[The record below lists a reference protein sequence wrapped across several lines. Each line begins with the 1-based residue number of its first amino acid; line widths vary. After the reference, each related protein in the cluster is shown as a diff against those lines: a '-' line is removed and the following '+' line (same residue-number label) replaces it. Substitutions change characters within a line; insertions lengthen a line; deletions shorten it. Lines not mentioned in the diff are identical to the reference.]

1 MKPQR
6 KLCLILAVGFIVLF
20 FWCIGLYWSNVICS
34 QVTSVI
40 PPSSISMQ
48 EPKELNV
55 WTPTPHHPG
64 SLSCYFSPS
73 TFFSNRQIGITRFIQ
88 TLEQQPKQEFPS
100 LYMDDSHW
108 IDFVYDDM
116 TKQVLVQQTE
126 KHGDKETQ
134 TIAGYIGP
142 KGYSSTK
149 NPALGTFKR
158 PLLMPPSGDHAK
170 NNISYFSLFFYDP
183 ATRRFYRIEM
193 NAERKFISKKV
204 YFTIAMDSIKVVEG
218 PVQNQPDWAPVQ
230 IDHRLSRI
238 SDEGPYSNEGLYMGG
253 LNIRW
258 SPPYK
263 VIRQF
268 RDSYADQYAGVDPN
282 TMPDSEATKEKIIPL
297 ENVPIMQP
305 LKKDF
310 FVLHQNG
317 RIDYLD
323 GKTLNVVRYAGYLPE
338 VGFYKNSVSRRPRD
352 MADYEAFG
360 FYDPNGVYLGT
371 VTAAVSRDGVMMAM
385 DFYDAKGNLSAHK
398 AVDKD
403 FHFSNK
409 PDYATGISLLKDTSN
424 GPSLLTIRYLM
435 ENMQPPL
442 LRLLDMPAAEWMD
455 PDERYSTFFVHPNSF
470 IGLMKFEFDR
480 LGFWMQLLFLM
491 MPSLAIGGWLGVKA
505 RRKAALLGYD
515 TTDKDIWFIAIL
527 AFGIPAYITF
537 KLALPK
543 ERMVTCANCGNLR
556 RVEFEN
562 CQFCKYDWQKTK
574 TLTTPPDWS
583 VRDLAKTAADNPPV
597 S

>member
-20 FWCIGLYWSNVICS
+20 FWCIGLYWGNVLCNE
-34 QVTSVI
+34 VTSASL
-40 PPSSISMQ
+40 PSYVSTWHP
-48 EPKELNV
+48 PKELKV
-55 WTPTPHHPG
+55 LTPTSHYPG
-64 SLSCYFSPS
+64 TLSCYFSQS
-73 TFFSNRQIGITRFIQ
+73 DFLTSRQVGIIRFIE
-88 TLEQQPKQEFPS
+88 TLKRKPKQEFPS
-100 LYMDDSHW
+100 LYMDESRW
-108 IDFVYDDM
+108 IDFVYDEL
-116 TKQVLVQQTE
+116 TKQILVRRTE
-126 KHGDKETQ
+126 KRGDKETQ
-134 TIAGYIGP
+134 TITGYIGP
-142 KGYSSTK
+142 KGYSGTK
-149 NPALGTFKR
+149 NTGLGSFEK
-158 PLLMPPSGDHAK
+158 PLFVFHYTLTSK
-170 NNISYFSLFFYDP
+170 NPDVISLFLYD
-183 ATRRFYRIEM
+183 AGRSRFYRIEM
-193 NAERKFISKKV
+193 NAERKIVAKKA
-204 YFTIAMDSIKVVEG
+204 YFTIAMDSIKIVEG
-218 PVQNQPDWAPVQ
+218 PVQKQLDWAPVQ
-230 IDHRLSRI
+230 IDSRLYEI

-297 ENVPIMQP
+297 ENEPQMRS

-435 ENMQPPL
+435 ENMQSPL
-442 LRLLDMPAAEWMD
+442 LRLLDMPAAEWIT
-455 PDERYSTFFVHPNSF
+455 PDNRYSTFFVRPNGLV
-470 IGLMKFEFDR
+470 GLMKVEFGR
-480 LGFWMQLLFLM
+480 FGFWIQLLFLM
-491 MPSLAIGGWLGVKA
+491 LPSLMLSTWLGVKA

-515 TTDKDIWFIAIL
+515 TSAKDAWFITIL
-527 AFGIPAYITF
+527 VFGIPAYITF
-537 KLALPK
+537 KLMLPK
-543 ERMVTCANCGNLR
+543 ERMITCANCGNPR
-556 RVEFEN
+556 RVEFDI
-562 CQFCKYDWQKTK
+562 CQSCKCDWEKTK

-583 VRDLAKTAADNPPV
+583 VRDLAKAAADNPPV